1 MGVAGLGYVTLD
13 VTDLDAWLEIVTK
26 VFGMQVRPR
35 ADKGVDLRLDEFH
48 HRMTLH
54 PASSDTL
61 RCVGWE
67 LATEADLAALVDKL
81 RASGIEVTEA
91 DAATRED
98 RKVRKLYSFHEAH
111 IGVETELYYGP
122 LVDNLAF
129 VPSRGIS
136 GYKTRNMGLG
146 HVVFHVADVQAATDF
161 YCDMLGF
168 NISDYIAW
176 DGIDAVFLHCN
187 PRHHTMALMNCFNGI
202 QPHAFN
208 HIMFEALS
216 FDDVG
221 YAYDVVRDL
230 GIPIFMDMGKHSN
243 DHTQSFYIRTPSGF
257 CIEYGFG
264 GRLID
269 DDWEIRAYDQPMLF
283 GHRMVG

>member
-1 MGVAGLGYVTLD
+1 MGVAGLGYIILD
-13 VTDLDAWLEIVTK
+13 VSDLDAWLTIVTK
-26 VFGMQVRPR
+26 VFGMQVRER
-35 ADKGVDLRLDEFH
+35 ADGGVDLRLDDFH

-54 PASSDTL
+54 PSSTDQL
-61 RCVGWE
+61 RAVGWE
-67 LATEADLAALVDKL
+67 MATEEELAALVAHL
-81 RASGIEVTEA
+81 RGSGIEVTQCDE
-91 DAATRED
+91 ATRND
-98 RKVRKLYSFHEAH
+98 RKVRILYSFHEPH
-111 IGVETELYYGP
+111 TGVRAELFYGP

-129 VPSRGIS
+129 VPSRGIA

-146 HVVFHVADVQAATDF
+146 HVVFHVADVDAATDF
-161 YCDMLGF
+161 YREKLGF
-168 NISDYIAW
+168 NISDYIGW
-176 DGIDAVFLHCN
+176 DGIEAVFLHCN

-230 GIPIFMDMGKHSN
+230 GIPIFMEMGKHSN
-243 DHTQSFYIRTPSGF
+243 DHMQSFYIRTPSGF

-264 GRLID
+264 GREID
-269 DDWEIRAYDQPMLF
+269 EDWEIRSYDQPMLF